1 MCIRDS
7 SDSDSGSNC
16 DSGSEHKVPVVPT
29 QYHEMTSHHDSNHH
43 YNNLVME
50 QHHKQELPDTGYD
63 VANNGTLFGGI
74 LAALG
79 SLLLVGSKR
88 RSKKY

>member
-1 MCIRDS
+1 MTQIQTQLP
-7 SDSDSGSNC
+7 NC

-74 LAALG
+74 LAKIRIITF
-79 SLLLVGSKR
+79 SRKQT
-88 RSKKY
+88 